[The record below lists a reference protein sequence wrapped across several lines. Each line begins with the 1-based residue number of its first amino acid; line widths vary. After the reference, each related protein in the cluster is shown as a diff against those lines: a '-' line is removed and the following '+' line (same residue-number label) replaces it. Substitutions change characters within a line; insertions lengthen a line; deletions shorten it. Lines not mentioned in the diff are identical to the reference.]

1 VRDLL
6 TIARRELLEQLRNR
20 WMLVGLLLVAASTP
34 LLMAWALRMRHLLGQ
49 LAGMGMGEL
58 ALGGIDLPSGAPPE
72 LLLERL
78 SWGLNT
84 VLFGEG
90 MALPGVLAAH
100 AILHD
105 RQTGALE
112 AILATPVRGHAYVA
126 GKLVGVIVVPTLMIY
141 ATALGCQLL
150 AGPLPAVAGVSLPGS
165 TDWWLAILLGTP
177 LQASLFSLLGLVFS
191 SLARDTRTAQQWTYV
206 VLGLVPLAPGLWLAA
221 PGRSLGAILAASAV
235 LFVLAL
241 VGVPLVARIFH
252 RGEVLCRTA

>member
-1 VRDLL
+1 MRDLL

-20 WMLVGLLLVAASTP
+20 WMLVGLLFVAASTP
-34 LLMAWALRMRHLLGQ
+34 LLLAWMLRMRELLGE
-49 LAGMGMGEL
+49 LSGLGGL
-58 ALGGIDLPSGAPPE
+58 ALGGVDLPAGAPPE

-112 AILATPVRGHAYVA
+112 AILATPVRGSSYVA
-126 GKLVGVIVVPTLMIY
+126 GKLVGVIALPTLMIY
-141 ATALGCQLL
+141 ATALGCQL
-150 AGPLPAVAGVSLPGS
+150 VAGALPETAGASLPGS

-191 SLARDTRTAQQWTYV
+191 SVARDTRTAQQWTYV

-221 PGRSLGAILAASAV
+221 PGRSLGAILGASVA
-235 LFVLAL
+235 LFVLAAL
-241 VGVPLVARIFH
+241 AVPVVARIFH